1 MTEKYEHAYEVYK
14 IIMEDYRSESKAED
28 RKVAR
33 DLHRAKGLGKA
44 ANFIWQK
51 NWEAA
56 ATRFNR
62 TQKEINELADM
73 YSALRFQIAEL
84 RYNARILKN
93 ERNLRRERVHSNLQL
108 WYANKKALLERA
120 GEINQYLTNRN

>member
-1 MTEKYEHAYEVYK
+1 MTEKYEHAYEAYK

-33 DLHRAKGLGKA
+33 DLYRAKMLGKA

-56 ATRFNR
+56 ESKFLRGAVRLALSSA
-62 TQKEINELADM
+62 KLEIQT
-73 YSALRFQIAEL
+73 YF
-84 RYNARILKN
+84 
-93 ERNLRRERVHSNLQL
+93 
-108 WYANKKALLERA
+108 
-120 GEINQYLTNRN
+120 GE

>member
-1 MTEKYEHAYEVYK
+1 MAEKYEQAYEAYK
-14 IIMEDYRSESKAED
+14 ITMEKYRSETKTED
-28 RKVAR
+28 RKIAH
-33 DLHRAKGLGKA
+33 DLHRAKMLGKA

-62 TQKEINELADM
+62 TQKEINELADL

-84 RYNARILKN
+84 RYNARILQN
-93 ERNLRRERVHSNLQL
+93 ERNLLRERMRSDLYSMVC
-108 WYANKKALLERA
+108 K
-120 GEINQYLTNRN
+120 

>member
-33 DLHRAKGLGKA
+33 DLYRAKMLCKA

-62 TQKEINELADM
+62 TQKEINDVADM

-93 ERNLRRERVHSNLQL
+93 ERNLLRERMRSDLYSMVC
-108 WYANKKALLERA
+108 K
-120 GEINQYLTNRN
+120 

>member
-14 IIMEDYRSESKAED
+14 ITMEDYRSESKAED

-93 ERNLRRERVHSNLQL
+93 ERNLLRERMRSDLYSMVC
-108 WYANKKALLERA
+108 K
-120 GEINQYLTNRN
+120 

>member
-28 RKVAR
+28 RKVAC

-51 NWEAA
+51 IGK
-56 ATRFNR
+56 R
-62 TQKEINELADM
+62 QPLGSIV
-73 YSALRFQIAEL
+73 
-84 RYNARILKN
+84 
-93 ERNLRRERVHSNLQL
+93 LRR
-108 WYANKKALLERA
+108 K
-120 GEINQYLTNRN
+120 